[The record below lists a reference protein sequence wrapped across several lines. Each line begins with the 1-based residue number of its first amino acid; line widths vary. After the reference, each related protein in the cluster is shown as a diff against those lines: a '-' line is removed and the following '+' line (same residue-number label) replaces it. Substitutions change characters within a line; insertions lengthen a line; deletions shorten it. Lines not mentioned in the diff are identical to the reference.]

1 MTKRPSLRITYTCPS
16 GRPYAMQVTRRPVL
30 WTARKDNSSELS
42 CWLADRR
49 TQLTWT
55 GRTTTQSCAAG
66 WWTEGHSSSGLEGQ
80 QLRAV
85 LLADRRTQLR
95 WTGRT
100 TAQSCPAGWR
110 TEGHSSGGPE
120 GQQLRAVLLA
130 GGQKDTTHV
139 DRKDNS
145 LELSCWLA
153 DRRTQ
158 LTWTGRPTAQSCPA
172 GWRTGHNSGG
182 HPDRHRRR
190 RRRIYLT
197 NSV

>member
-100 TAQSCPAGWR
+100 TAQSCPAGWQTEGHSSGGLEGQQLRAVLLAGGQDTTQVDRKDNSSELSCWR

-130 GGQKDTTHV
+130 GGQDTTQV
-139 DRKDNS
+139 DI
-145 LELSCWLA
+145 
-153 DRRTQ
+153 Q
-158 LTWTGRPTAQSCPA
+158 TGID
-172 GWRTGHNSGG
+172 GEGDGEG
-182 HPDRHRRR
+182 DVF
-190 RRRIYLT
+190 I
-197 NSV
+197 